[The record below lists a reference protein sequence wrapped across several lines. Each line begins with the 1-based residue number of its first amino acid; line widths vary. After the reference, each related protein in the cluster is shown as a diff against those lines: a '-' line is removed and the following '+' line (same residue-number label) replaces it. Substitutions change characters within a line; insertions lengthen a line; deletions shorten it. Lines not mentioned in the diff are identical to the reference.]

1 MKYFLVLSFWFIA
14 APSLFTQVTQPRTI
28 ITTDGE
34 IDDVDS
40 YIRMLLY
47 ANEFEIEGLVYS
59 SSMWH
64 YKGDGQGTTMVSE
77 MEMTREM
84 YGERTSLRWP
94 GTTWMHELLDAYEHV
109 YPNLSKHAE
118 GYPTAVYLKSVV
130 RIGNIDFE
138 GEISRDTEGSDFI
151 KAALLDEGDP
161 RQIYLQAWG
170 GANTIARA
178 LKSIEEEFGQSDEWP
193 FLRKR
198 ISQKAILYT
207 ISEQDAT
214 IRGYIQP
221 NWPELKI
228 LWNGAQFWALAY
240 GWKTAVPQ
248 ELHSYLEGDF
258 MGEHIIN
265 DHGPLTKM
273 YYSYGDGQ
281 HQGGDPEHIHGD
293 PTRIENAQWG
303 SFGKY
308 DFISEGDTPAFL
320 HLVDVGLDNFDH
332 PQFGGWSGRLIQKGA
347 SLWQDGS
354 QTEEWNPYFKEL
366 DTRYAQTR
374 WLEAMQLDFAARADW
389 CVLSYE
395 EANHPPEVT
404 LEGPKVRHVKPGEVV
419 QLTAKTDDPDGGEL
433 HHTWWRYAEVDTYPK
448 NGEVGL
454 ESIAKTFTVPADL
467 ESGQTIHLILSV
479 TDDGEPALT
488 RYARLVLVGV

>member
-1 MKYFLVLSFWFIA
+1 
-14 APSLFTQVTQPRTI
+14 
-28 ITTDGE
+28 
-34 IDDVDS
+34 
-40 YIRMLLY
+40 MLLY
-47 ANEFEIEGLVYS
+47 SNEFDIEGLVYS

-84 YGERTSLRWP
+84 YGERASLRWP
-94 GTTWMHELLDAYEHV
+94 GTTWMHELLDAYDKV

-118 GYPTAVYLKSVV
+118 GYPTAAYLKSVV
-130 RIGNIDFE
+130 RVGNIDFE
-138 GEISRDTEGSDFI
+138 GEMTRDTEGSDFI
-151 KAALLDEGDP
+151 KAALLDEQDS

-178 LKSIEEEFGQSDEWP
+178 LKSIEEEFGQTDGWP
-193 FLRKR
+193 VLRKR

-214 IRGYIQP
+214 IRGYIQA

-228 LWNGAQFWALAY
+228 LWNGSQFWTLAY
-240 GWKTAVPQ
+240 GWKTAVPAQ
-248 ELHSYLEGDF
+248 LHDYLEGAF

-281 HQGGDPEHIHGD
+281 HQKGDEENIHGD
-293 PTRIENAQWG
+293 PDRIKNAQWG
-303 SFGKY
+303 SFGIY

-332 PQFGGWSGRLIQKGA
+332 PHFGGWSGRLTQQGT
-347 SLWQDGS
+347 SLWQDGP
-354 QTEEWNPYFKEL
+354 EAAEWNPLTMRL
-366 DTRYAQTR
+366 DTLYAQTR
-374 WLEAMQLDFAARADW
+374 WIEGMQHDFAARADW

-395 EANHPPEVT
+395 EANHAPQVS
-404 LEGPKVRHVKPGEVV
+404 LEGERIRKVNPGELV
-419 QLTAKTDDPDGGEL
+419 QLIAKTSDPDGDEL
-433 HHTWWRYAEVDTYPK
+433 HSKWWRYAEVDTYPK
-448 NGEVGL
+448 EVEGVL
-454 ESIAKTFTVPADL
+454 DSVAKTFTVPVDL
-467 ESGQTIHLILSV
+467 RSGQTIHLILSV
-479 TDDGEPALT
+479 TDDGTPALT
-488 RYARLVLVGV
+488 RYARLVLVGE